1 MYYALVSHFSP
12 TTAPGASDQDRR
24 VADGLLATLAAIRR
38 AGRRYSTRPVELSSL
53 TGAQLE
59 LARLVR
65 RRPGSSIASAAE
77 ELRLAPNTVS
87 TLVGELT
94 AAGLLL
100 RRVDPR
106 DRRVA
111 SLELAP
117 ALGRKID
124 AWRDRRA
131 TALGDAIRR
140 LDDGERLRVESAL
153 PVLAR
158 IADELEAIGTGG

>member
-1 MYYALVSHFSP
+1 MASP
-12 TTAPGASDQDRR
+12 T
-24 VADGLLATLAAIRR
+24 ATVQAVTDERQLTRDLLAAIASIRR
-38 AGRRYSTRPVELSSL
+38 VSRRYSVRPVELSSL

-65 RRPGSSIASAAE
+65 RCPGISIAGAAE

-100 RRVDPR
+100 RRVDPD

-111 SLELAP
+111 NLELSLPLA
-117 ALGRKID
+117 RKID

-131 TALGDAIRR
+131 TALSEAIAR
-140 LDDGERLRVESAL
+140 LPAREQRRVELAL
-153 PVLAR
+153 PALAKL
-158 IADELEAIGTGG
+158 ADILEELGAGA

>member
-1 MYYALVSHFSP
+1 MSSSGLSTSRAVS
-12 TTAPGASDQDRR
+12 ADRR
-24 VADGLLATLAAIRR
+24 RIAEELLTALASIRR
-38 AGRRYSTRPVELSSL
+38 AGRRYSSRPVELSSL

-65 RRPGSSIASAAE
+65 RRPGISIGSAAE
-77 ELRLAPNTVS
+77 DLRLAPNTVS

-100 RRVDPR
+100 RRIDSS

-111 SLELAP
+111 SLELSASF
-117 ALGRKID
+117 GRKID

-131 TALGDAIRR
+131 TTLGEAIGRLSERERR
-140 LDDGERLRVESAL
+140 QLELAL
-153 PVLAR
+153 PTLAR
-158 IADELEAIGTGG
+158 VAIELEALGAGE

>member
-38 AGRRYSTRPVELSSL
+38 AGRRYSTRSSL

-131 TALGDAIRR
+131 TALGEAIRR
-140 LDDGERLRVESAL
+140 LDDDERLRVERAL

>member
-1 MYYALVSHFSP
+1 MYYVLVTQPAS

-24 VADGLLATLAAIRR
+24 VADGLLATFAAIRR

-65 RRPGSSIASAAE
+65 RRPGGSIASAAE

-100 RRVDPR
+100 RRVDPT

-111 SLELAP
+111 SLELSP

-124 AWRDRRA
+124 AWRDRRV
-131 TALGDAIRR
+131 TALGEAIHR
-140 LDDGERLRVESAL
+140 LPDDERLRVERAL

-158 IADELEAIGTGG
+158 IADELEAIGAAG

>member
-1 MYYALVSHFSP
+1 MSLPA
-12 TTAPGASDQDRR
+12 TTTGERR
-24 VADGLLATLAAIRR
+24 AADELLAVLASIRR
-38 AGRRYSTRPVELSSL
+38 TGRRYSARPVELSSL
-53 TGAQLE
+53 TGSQLE

-65 RRPGSSIASAAE
+65 RQPGISIASAAE

-100 RRVDPR
+100 RSVDAS

-111 SLELAP
+111 RLALSPSLE
-117 ALGRKID
+117 RKID

-131 TALGDAIRR
+131 TALGAALQRLPNDEQRR
-140 LDDGERLRVESAL
+140 IELVL
-153 PVLAR
+153 PALAR
-158 IADELEAIGTGG
+158 LASELDAVGATQ